1 MIMTKVKRLLQS
13 VEEASIHQI
22 AAELGVDQQIVA
34 ATVEHFQSMGRVVCT
49 HVSSGSLDN
58 CATAATSATAATESG
73 QTPMH
78 CAGCPM
84 VRVCDPKNMPSAT
97 APEHEVVYSWVSN

>member
-58 CATAATSATAATESG
+58 CATAATESG
-73 QTPMH
+73 QAPMH

-84 VRVCDPKNMPSAT
+84 VRVCDPKNMPSA
-97 APEHEVVYSWVSN
+97 AASEHEVVYSWVSN

>member
-22 AAELGVDQQIVA
+22 AAELGVDQHIVA
-34 ATVEHFQSMGRVVCT
+34 ATVEHFQSMGRVTCT
-49 HVSSGSLDN
+49 HLNSGSLDM
-58 CATAATSATAATESG
+58 CAPAETESG

-84 VRVCDPKNMPSAT
+84 VRVCDPKKVPSA
-97 APEHEVVYSWVSN
+97 AGREHEVVYSWVSN